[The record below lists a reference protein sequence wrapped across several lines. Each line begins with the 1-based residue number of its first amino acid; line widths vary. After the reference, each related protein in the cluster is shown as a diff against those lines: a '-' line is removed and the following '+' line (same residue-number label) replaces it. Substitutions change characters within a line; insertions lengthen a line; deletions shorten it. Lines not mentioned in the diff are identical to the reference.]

1 VEGGVREHGQDVE
14 EEAWRVRLL
23 HRLGGSAQLE
33 GGKGWSGGE
42 ESGRRWTSPTT
53 VAPDAAAAIVVYV
66 LPRPLPADL
75 LVRMVLVLALMR
87 RMLLLLMLLLLM
99 MLLLLLMMLLLLLL
113 HRPVVLARYLHV
125 SGRRSGLEG
134 LEGRMLVVERVGR
147 RRRQDARPEDAVV
160 GRISLESHLGTHP
173 GVVHLADVGGGTCR
187 PELDDIVG
195 VADLGAGEAAC
206 LVGEGA
212 RGLDRRGNEGRLHPA
227 GRGHHAA
234 VGGKGGPG

>member
-1 VEGGVREHGQDVE
+1 ME

-42 ESGRRWTSPTT
+42 ESGRRRTSPTT

-66 LPRPLPADL
+66 LPRPLPANL
-75 LVRMVLVLALMR
+75 LVRMVLVLALMW
-87 RMLLLLMLLLLM
+87 RMLLLMLLLLM
-99 MLLLLLMMLLLLLL
+99 MLLLLLMMMLLLLLLL

-125 SGRRSGLEG
+125 SGRRSRLEG

-147 RRRQDARPEDAVV
+147 RRRQDAWPEDAVV
-160 GRISLESHLGTHP
+160 GRISLESHLGTHS
-173 GVVHLADVGGGTCR
+173 GVVHLADVRGGTCR

-195 VADLGAGEAAC
+195 VADLGAGEAAG

-212 RGLDRRGNEGRLHPA
+212 CGLDRRGNEGRLHPA